1 MDKYDAA
8 GGTGEPSNDE
18 WLTTRQAS
26 AYVKLTKNTLDTY
39 RSQGKGPRFH
49 RNGRTVRYR
58 RVDLDAYVTGEASDA
73 AS

>member
-1 MDKYDAA
+1 MNKYDAA
-8 GGTGEPSNDE
+8 GRTGEPSNEE

-39 RSQGKGPRFH
+39 RSQGKGPTFH

-58 RVDLDAYVTGEASDA
+58 RVDLDSYVTGEASDA